1 MCDTA
6 TMQARIRQK
15 KSVPG
20 ALEATPE
27 VEIWRRSVFMTLRP
41 QISICPKVGQ
51 STQLLPVLQ
60 IHQVWQRRLFT
71 RVFRITVN
79 CTTFR
84 TISGTFESTSGFW
97 TVLPGYRFRF
107 GAPVFLLKAF
117 LAVHVR
123 YGDNAGQ
130 NKAKKERP
138 GGSTGLTGSRNMAAI
153 RFSDSATPTSYLSE
167 SRPKYT
173 T

>member
-1 MCDTA
+1 MRYGDNAGQNKAKKERPGGCGGQTGSRNMA
-6 TMQARIRQK
+6 AIRF
-15 KSVPG
+15 SDS
-20 ALEATPE
+20 ATP
-27 VEIWRRSVFMTLRP
+27 SFNLTKSRP
-41 QISICPKVGQ
+41 KYTTTSGFANP
-51 STQLLPVLQ
+51 L
-60 IHQVWQRRLFT
+60 QVWPRRLFT
-71 RVFRITVN
+71 LVLRITVN
-79 CTTFR
+79 FTTFR
-84 TISGTFESTSGFW
+84 ALLK
-97 TVLPGYRFRF
+97 VLPVSELYVR
-107 GAPVFLLKAF
+107 AADLDLVHPVFLLKAF